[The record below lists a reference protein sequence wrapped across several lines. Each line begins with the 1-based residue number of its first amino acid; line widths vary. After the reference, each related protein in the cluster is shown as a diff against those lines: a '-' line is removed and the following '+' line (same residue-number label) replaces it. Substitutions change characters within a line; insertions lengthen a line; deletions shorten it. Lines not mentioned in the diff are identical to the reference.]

1 MTNEQTALS
10 VKLQAMQEYG
20 ALVIKLVD
28 IFGADEVVKMLR
40 ASARVVASG
49 KAAK

>member
-1 MTNEQTALS
+1 MEETKTFSAT
-10 VKLQAMQEYG
+10 VKLQAMNEYG

-28 IFGADEVVKMLR
+28 IFGEAEVVKMLR

-49 KAAK
+49 KAK